1 MSNQNTD
8 SIMVCLSP
16 SPSNIHVIRVASSM
30 LRNKKKTIFM
40 HCIYLIRKGH

>member
-30 LRNKKKTIFM
+30 LNITEWQG
-40 HCIYLIRKGH
+40 HSIR